1 MAIEAATT
9 QPWHV
14 PEPSPWPIVGTA
26 AALSLAFGLIW
37 FMHAGVPWLV
47 SFGGILLAITMVGWF
62 RDVIGEANDGMSHSS
77 AVKSGLRV
85 GFLMFILS

>member
-1 MAIEAATT
+1 MATEAATT

-47 SFGGILLAITMVGWF
+47 FDRRHIAGNNYGRLV
-62 RDVIGEANDGMSHSS
+62 
-77 AVKSGLRV
+77 
-85 GFLMFILS
+85 